1 MHLDMDA
8 FYASVEV
15 LDNPDLSGKCL
26 VVGGHSKRGVVAAA
40 SYEARRYGIHS
51 AMPMFQAR
59 KRCADIVIVPP
70 RRKRYQA
77 VSRRVMALIKEVSPL
92 VEQVSI
98 DEAYVDITGCQ
109 RLHGPPTVL
118 ARDLKRRIKEV
129 TQLTCSVGIAPN
141 KFLAKIASDMEKPD
155 GLTIIPAETVPDFIH
170 TLAVEKVPGVGK
182 RTHEVLRKM
191 GIRTLGD
198 IIHYP
203 EPSLHRRLGKFG
215 HRLIQLARGIEAAPV
230 TPQTPVKSI
239 SGEETL
245 ETDTRDKRKLQ
256 IYLMQHAEDVGHR
269 LRQANMKARR
279 VTLKIKHSDFKQV
292 TRSKT
297 MKQGTNVSEII
308 YREAKQLLD
317 HYHLTRPVRLI
328 GMGVSA
334 LTETD
339 HPVQRALFDSEGDRT
354 NPWQQVDQV
363 MDAIT
368 EKFGKGSI
376 SKARLKEDD
385 P

>member
-1 MHLDMDA
+1 
-8 FYASVEV
+8 
-15 LDNPDLSGKCL
+15 
-26 VVGGHSKRGVVAAA
+26 
-40 SYEARRYGIHS
+40 
-51 AMPMFQAR
+51 
-59 KRCADIVIVPP
+59 
-70 RRKRYQA
+70 
-77 VSRRVMALIKEVSPL
+77 
-92 VEQVSI
+92 
-98 DEAYVDITGCQ
+98 
-109 RLHGPPTVL
+109 
-118 ARDLKRRIKEV
+118 
-129 TQLTCSVGIAPN
+129 
-141 KFLAKIASDMEKPD
+141 
-155 GLTIIPAETVPDFIH
+155 
-170 TLAVEKVPGVGK
+170 
-182 RTHEVLRKM
+182 
-191 GIRTLGD
+191 
-198 IIHYP
+198 
-203 EPSLHRRLGKFG
+203 
-215 HRLIQLARGIEAAPV
+215 LIQLARGIEAAPV